1 MRAFEMASSWL
12 ICHLRHIEGFKI
24 KLKGCSKG
32 EREIKICCIEVSRA
46 LQIRT
51 KSILKLVPL
60 NKNSTTYSGTSRKRP
75 PLMSGLGGRLREVSL
90 TLTDGGTNR
99 DFG

>member
-32 EREIKICCIEVSRA
+32 EWEIKICCIEVSRA